1 MKLHIPLKLRLIWI
15 LEGAASILG
24 FRSNYS
30 RIMRQY
36 EEHKHEIYYKP

>member
-1 MKLHIPLKLRLIWI
+1 MKLHIPFKLRLIWM

-24 FRSNYS
+24 FRSNYA

-36 EEHKHEIYYKP
+36 EEYKHEIYYK